1 MKVSRNLVFVA
12 IILLAMISGFI
23 AGQLLFE
30 TESSA
35 PEVKIRAIVPESPR
49 KLALPAL
56 QRDSG
61 SLDMASLDGK
71 WSLIFFGF
79 MNCPDVCPAT
89 LNTVAQAKK
98 QFEQAGAEFPQV
110 VFISIDPYRDN
121 VKDLGEYVRYFDE
134 SFIGAT
140 GEEKLLTAITVQTDS
155 TFMTVPSENPQEYKV
170 GHSAN
175 LILINPSLELVAVL
189 SAPHSVESVIN
200 ALEYFQQDP

>member
-1 MKVSRNLVFVA
+1 MKVNRNVIFVA
-12 IILLAMISGFI
+12 IIFLATISGFI
-23 AGQLLFE
+23 AGQFLFE
-30 TESSA
+30 PQQSH
-35 PEVKIRAIVPESPR
+35 PQVKIRAIVPESPR

-56 QRDSG
+56 QHDSG
-61 SLDMASLDGK
+61 SLDMAALEGK
-71 WSLIFFGF
+71 WSLVFFGY

-98 QFEQAGAEFPQV
+98 QFELAGSEFPQV

-134 SFIGAT
+134 AFIGAT

-155 TFMTVPSENPQEYKV
+155 TFLTVPSENPQEYQV

-175 LILINPSLELVAVL
+175 LILINPAVELVAVL
-189 SAPHSVESVIN
+189 GAPHSVESVID
-200 ALEYFQQDP
+200 ALNYFQH

>member
-1 MKVSRNLVFVA
+1 MKVNRNVFFVA
-12 IILLAMISGFI
+12 IILLATITGFI
-23 AGQLLFE
+23 AGQFLF
-30 TESSA
+30 A
-35 PEVKIRAIVPESPR
+35 PESTHPQVKIRAIVPESPR
-49 KLALPAL
+49 KLAIPAL
-56 QRDSG
+56 QSDSG
-61 SLDMASLDGK
+61 SLDMAALEGK
-71 WSLIFFGF
+71 WNLVFFGF

-98 QFEQAGAEFPQV
+98 QFEQAGSEFPQV

-134 SFIGAT
+134 TFIGAT

-175 LILINPSLELVAVL
+175 LILINPAVELVAVL
-189 SAPHSVESVIN
+189 AAPHTVESVID
-200 ALEYFQQDP
+200 ALNHFQP